1 MLLGA
6 ERSNLLVRR
15 RQLRRCQRGCC
26 SLARAILLCKTQ
38 ACFAG
43 GRGGVHPMMRHLTDA
58 APQEGERAFRSGALP
73 GSEQPETAA
82 ERGMR
87 GAAEREMGD
96 LTEAGDAPFGGEVA
110 VDSQVCCAAVFK
122 AFE

>member
-1 MLLGA
+1 MTDAQIFLFWA
-6 ERSNLLVRR
+6 RRSGVNNMR
-15 RQLRRCQRGCC
+15 
-26 SLARAILLCKTQ
+26 I
-38 ACFAG
+38 AG

-96 LTEAGDAPFGGEVA
+96 LNEAGDAPFGGEVA
-110 VDSQVCCAAVFK
+110 VDSQVRAGRASGRP
-122 AFE
+122 

>member
-1 MLLGA
+1 M
-6 ERSNLLVRR
+6 
-15 RQLRRCQRGCC
+15 
-26 SLARAILLCKTQ
+26 
-38 ACFAG
+38 
-43 GRGGVHPMMRHLTDA
+43 HPMMRHLTDA

-110 VDSQVCCAAVFK
+110 VDSQVCCVAVFRASK
-122 AFE
+122 PQQGVPITPWLQAFPRALLSWAGMAYHSACRL